1 MLEEEYE
8 FREAFVGP
16 CPHVISRSEN
26 MDSNCCMLMHLE
38 NGIKVSKRNKTKE
51 KKIILVCIS
60 FESVY
65 EFQSS
70 PFYSLSNISIAAG
83 HRAGIHCK
91 DLPRKVKTAH
101 QEPRGEE
108 RRQETKMK
116 I

>member
-51 KKIILVCIS
+51 KKS
-60 FESVY
+60 FWFVFLLKVFMNFSLPLFTASVTS
-65 EFQSS
+65 Q
-70 PFYSLSNISIAAG
+70 
-83 HRAGIHCK
+83 
-91 DLPRKVKTAH
+91 
-101 QEPRGEE
+101 
-108 RRQETKMK
+108 
-116 I
+116 